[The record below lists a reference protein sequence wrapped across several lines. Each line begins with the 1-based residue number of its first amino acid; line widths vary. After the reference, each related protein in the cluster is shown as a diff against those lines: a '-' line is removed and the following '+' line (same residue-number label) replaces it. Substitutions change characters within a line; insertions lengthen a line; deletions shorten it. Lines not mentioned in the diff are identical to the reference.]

1 MNQNEAAST
10 RADTPDEWKTVA
22 ESAVILGIS
31 ERQARR
37 YAGRMAGHDRREAGH
52 HAGHEAGHFA
62 TLVRVSAMHD
72 LRVKAASRAARPD
85 MAPDIRPDTLPPEAG
100 HEAGHKS
107 ATPDMRPDARNEVSG
122 VRVLAETEAAFL
134 REALQ
139 TERENSQRD
148 REQIAF
154 LRAQVEAANRQA
166 AESAAALREYL
177 KISAKQLSGGE
188 TGQIGTGNAGA
199 QDALETAKSGAA
211 GIVSGAQKNTAQ
223 RGVKREIRPLW
234 KLLLGLR

>member
-1 MNQNEAAST
+1 MNETEAAST
-10 RADTPDEWKTVA
+10 RAESPDEWKTVA
-22 ESAVILGIS
+22 ECAALLGLS

-62 TLVRVSAMHD
+62 TLVRVSAMRD
-72 LRVKAASRAARPD
+72 LRAKAASRAARPD
-85 MAPDIRPDTLPPEAG
+85 MAPDIRPDTLTPEAG

-107 ATPDMRPDARNEVSG
+107 ATPDMRPDAQNEVSG
-122 VRVLAETEAAFL
+122 ARVLAETEAAFL

-177 KISAKQLSGGE
+177 KLSAKQLSGGE

-199 QDALETAKSGAA
+199 QSGLEAAKSGAA
-211 GIVSGAQKNTAQ
+211 VNVSGAQKNAAQ
-223 RGVKREIRPLW
+223 GAARREPRPLW
-234 KLLLGLR
+234 KVVLGLR